1 VSDEQRGRFAGE
13 EPHAPLSENLA
24 MVLDTEWIERWPLA
38 NKIGYQIELD
48 AQRFEA
54 TSDGQSQLVATW

>member
-1 VSDEQRGRFAGE
+1 MNSAADSLEKNRTRV
-13 EPHAPLSENLA
+13 LSENLA
-24 MVLDTEWIERWPLA
+24 MVLDTKWIERYPWPLA
-38 NKIGYQIELD
+38 TKIGYQIELD

>member
-1 VSDEQRGRFAGE
+1 MNSAADSLENNRTRA
-13 EPHAPLSENLA
+13 LSENLA
-24 MVLDTEWIERWPLA
+24 MVLGWIERYPWPLA